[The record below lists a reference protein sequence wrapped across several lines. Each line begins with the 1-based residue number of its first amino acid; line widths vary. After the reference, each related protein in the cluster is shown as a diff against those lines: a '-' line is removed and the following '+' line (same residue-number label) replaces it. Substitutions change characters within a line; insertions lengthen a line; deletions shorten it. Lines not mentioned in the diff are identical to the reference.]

1 MRSIC
6 AALCSPCARA
16 DTDAINLVIDLAAK
30 RNDEKA
36 VTKLVEKMK
45 ADGIAINKRTVL
57 VLRSYAAKLIPNE
70 KARHH
75 SLRPFLPSPSFFS
88 HFALGQANIEKEE
101 AKEFGELEALL
112 KA

>member
-75 SLRPFLPSPSFFS
+75 SLRPFLPSPPLFFFS
-88 HFALGQANIEKEE
+88 LCPRTGQH
-101 AKEFGELEALL
+101 
-112 KA
+112 